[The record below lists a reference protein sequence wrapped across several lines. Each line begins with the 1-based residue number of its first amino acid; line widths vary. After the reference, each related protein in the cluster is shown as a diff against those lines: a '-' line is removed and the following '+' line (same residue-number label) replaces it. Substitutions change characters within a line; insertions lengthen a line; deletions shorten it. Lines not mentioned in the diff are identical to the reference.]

1 MLQKIKY
8 LLKKEIQC
16 FINQQL
22 DKPAADLLFL
32 AKRYP
37 AWDMASIAQQLEGKQ
52 KAKGKIPTWFNTNNI
67 LYPVRL
73 SVEQCSSE
81 ETAKYKAEIT
91 QGKRF
96 IDVTGGFGVDTYFIS
111 KSFKESVHCELNEE
125 LHYIAKHNFKTL
137 RSGIKSLHQN
147 GLKYL
152 QTVQEKFDL
161 IYIDPARR
169 DENKQKVVKLSHYTP
184 NILEHIDLL
193 FEKGGNILVKT
204 APFLDI
210 KQVLKELPY
219 VKEIHIV
226 SLKNECKEVLYLLDQ
241 KHTEEVKL
249 HCIDI
254 TQSKFS
260 FSYSQENETAPLSDP
275 LDYLY
280 EANAS
285 ILKAGAFNSIAN
297 DFNLRKLHPNSHL
310 YTSHSL
316 VEDFPGRT
324 FKLDAVCKYNK
335 KELLKHLS
343 DKKANITRRNFP
355 VSIKEIRKK
364 TGIKEGGEHYLFAT
378 TLKDNQPKILICS
391 KI

>member
-22 DKPAADLLFL
+22 EKPAADLLFL

-37 AWDMASIAQQLEGKQ
+37 EWDMASIAQQLEGKQ
-52 KAKGKIPTWFNTNNI
+52 KAKDKIPTWFNTENI

-81 ETAKYKAEIT
+81 ESAKYKAEIT

-96 IDVTGGFGVDTYFIS
+96 IDLTGGFGVDTYFIS
-111 KSFKESVHCELNEE
+111 QSFKESVHCEINKE
-125 LHYIAKHNFKTL
+125 LQYIAQHNFKTL
-137 RSGIKSLHQN
+137 GSGIQSFHQN

-169 DENKQKVVKLSHYTP
+169 NKNNQKVVKLSHYTP

-193 FEKGGNILVKT
+193 FEKGVNILLKT
-204 APFLDI
+204 SPFLDI
-210 KQVLKELPY
+210 KQVLNELPH

>member
-8 LLKKEIQC
+8 LLKKEIQY
-16 FINQQL
+16 FINQHL

-32 AKRYP
+32 AKKYP
-37 AWDMASIAQQLEGKQ
+37 DWDMASIAQQVEGKQ

-73 SVEQCSSE
+73 SMEQCSSE
-81 ETAKYKAEIT
+81 ETAKYKAEII

-96 IDVTGGFGVDTYFIS
+96 IDITGGFGIDTYFIS
-111 KSFKESVHCELNEE
+111 KSFKEGVHCEINEE
-125 LHYIAKHNFKTL
+125 LQYIAQHNFKTL
-137 RSGIKSLHQN
+137 GSGIKSRHQN

-169 DENKQKVVKLSHYTP
+169 NENNQKVVKLFDYTP
-184 NILEHIDLL
+184 NILEHIDLII
-193 FEKGGNILVKT
+193 EKGANILVKT

-210 KQVLKELPY
+210 KQVLNELPY

-226 SLKNECKEVLYLLDQ
+226 SLNNECKEVLYLLDQ
-241 KHTEEVKL
+241 KHTGEVQL
-249 HCIDI
+249 HCVNI
-254 TQSKFS
+254 TQSKYR

-280 EANAS
+280 EPNAS

-297 DFNLRKLHPNSHL
+297 DFKLRKLHPNSHL

-324 FKLDAVCKYNK
+324 FKVNAVCKYSK
-335 KELLKHLS
+335 KELFKHLS

-355 VSIKEIRKK
+355 ASVAEIRKK

-378 TLKDNQPKILICS
+378 TLQDNQPKILLCF

>member
-22 DKPAADLLFL
+22 EKPAADLLFL

-37 AWDMASIAQQLEGKQ
+37 EWDMPSIAQQLEGKQ
-52 KAKGKIPTWFNTNNI
+52 KAKGKIPTWFNTYNI

-73 SVEQCSSE
+73 SLEQCSSE
-81 ETAKYKAEIT
+81 ETAKYKAKII

-111 KSFKESVHCELNEE
+111 ESFKHSVHCEINED
-125 LHYIAKHNFKTL
+125 LHHIAQHNFKIL
-137 RSGIKSLHQN
+137 GSGIKSLHQN

-152 QTVQEKFDL
+152 QTVQENFDL

-169 DENKQKVVKLSHYTP
+169 NKLNQKVVKLSHYTP
-184 NILEHIDLL
+184 NILEHMDLL
-193 FEKGGNILVKT
+193 FKKGVNILVKT
-204 APFLDI
+204 SPFLDI
-210 KQVLKELPY
+210 KQVLKELPF

-254 TQSKFS
+254 NQSKFS

-280 EANAS
+280 EANTS
-285 ILKAGAFNSIAN
+285 ILKAGAFNSIAKN
-297 DFNLRKLHPNSHL
+297 FKLRKLHINSHL
-310 YTSHSL
+310 YTSHDL
-316 VEDFPGRT
+316 VENFPGRT
-324 FKLDAVCKYNK
+324 FKVNAICKFDK
-335 KELLKHLS
+335 KELLKHIS
-343 DKKANITRRNFP
+343 NKKANITRRNFP
-355 VSIKEIRKK
+355 ASVAEIRKK
-364 TGIKEGGEHYLFAT
+364 TGLKEGGQHYLFAT